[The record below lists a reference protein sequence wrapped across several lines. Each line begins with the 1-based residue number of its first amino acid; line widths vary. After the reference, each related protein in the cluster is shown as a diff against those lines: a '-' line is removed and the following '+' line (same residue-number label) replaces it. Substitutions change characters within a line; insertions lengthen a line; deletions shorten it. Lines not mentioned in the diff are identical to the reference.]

1 MKTGWIVGMMA
12 AGLLTAGGGS
22 GCMSLQARMSGT
34 HYKEVTHEGRV
45 YVMGKLDTIRKLGA
59 KPEFPY
65 ATTKIGAGAG
75 GATVVI
81 EADPKDDMFA
91 KKLWQ
96 LYTRR
101 HNLRR

>member
-1 MKTGWIVGMMA
+1 MKMGLMIGMVA
-12 AGLLTAGGGS
+12 AGLLSAGGGS
-22 GCMSLQARMSGT
+22 GCTSLQARMSGT
-34 HYKEVTHEGRV
+34 RYKEVAHEGRV
-45 YVMGKLDTIRKLGA
+45 YVMGKAETIKKLGD

-65 ATTKIGAGAG
+65 ATTKIGAGVG

>member
-1 MKTGWIVGMMA
+1 MMA
-12 AGLLTAGGGS
+12 AGLLAAGAGS
-22 GCMSLQARMSGT
+22 GCATLEERLSGT
-34 HYKEVTHEGRV
+34 RYKEVTHEGRV
-45 YVMGKLDTIRKLGA
+45 YVMGKVETISKFTG

-65 ATTKIGAGAG
+65 ATTKIGAGVG
-75 GATVVI
+75 GATVVL
-81 EADPKDDMFA
+81 EADPKDDLFA

>member
-1 MKTGWIVGMMA
+1 MKTGLMVGMMA
-12 AGLLTAGGGS
+12 AGLLAVGAGS
-22 GCMSLQARMSGT
+22 GCATLETRMSGT

-45 YVMGKLDTIRKLGA
+45 YVMGKLDTIRKLGD

-65 ATTKIGAGAG
+65 ATTKIGAGVG
-75 GATVVI
+75 GATVVL

>member
-1 MKTGWIVGMMA
+1 MKTSMMVGMVA
-12 AGLLTAGGGS
+12 AGLLAVGAGS
-22 GCMSLQARMSGT
+22 GCATVQERMSGT
-34 HYKEVTHEGRV
+34 RYKEVTHEGRV
-45 YVMGKLDTIRKLGA
+45 YVMGKVDTITKFSG

-65 ATTKIGAGAG
+65 ATTKIGAGVG
-75 GATVVI
+75 GATVVL

-96 LYTRR
+96 LYTQR